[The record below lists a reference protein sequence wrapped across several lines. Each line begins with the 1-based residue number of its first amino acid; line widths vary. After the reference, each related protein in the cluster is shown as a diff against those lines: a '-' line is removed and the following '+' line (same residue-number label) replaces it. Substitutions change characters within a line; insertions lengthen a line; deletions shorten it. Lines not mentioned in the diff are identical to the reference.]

1 MRIFTIVLSVVLT
14 WVFAGAVA
22 SAAPLSAGPVV
33 EGSTDN
39 PVTAAP
45 PVTRPDTPHC
55 TVTLADAFRSNAAD
69 GTPRFYEGTLAPPK
83 ACAGPWA
90 KVVLDQTVTV
100 SGRQYDRI
108 GDLRIGQTE
117 VWWGTTE
124 EPSGEGTR
132 PITYHFDKDL
142 TPYAVLLRTPQPFH
156 GGIENYNSPIYTGVY
171 AQTVTLTYYQ
181 ADRKHP
187 APETADHVAGFGHV
201 DATPAAPTV
210 HFTAK
215 DLPRNITR
223 AYLEVTLEGHACD
236 EQWFDDVPDAVS
248 AKYPAA
254 GLCGKGPYREA
265 NFAIDGTGAGSA
277 FTFPHIYS
285 GGIVPQ
291 LWRPIVAIDTFSL
304 HAETYD
310 ITPFA
315 GRLVD
320 GGTHD
325 LSFSF
330 PDIGGE
336 FTVVPTLLLYT
347 DKNAAT
353 TSGALTQHD
362 VAAAPARQETV
373 RDIKDGVNVTVTAKR
388 HDVTAGYVDTSAGRV
403 YTRVERT
410 RDYRN
415 SDDVTGGGF
424 TQHVVQGDAGQQT
437 STSTVD
443 GRVRAA
449 ARHTWS
455 YPLTTD
461 ATANITDD
469 QNLRISGAAE
479 MTKILGDLTGDGRNW
494 RPVGAS
500 REWLSASG
508 VLARTNGVNTE
519 ADGRSKTLF
528 TGTDDRGRPYFHYA
542 ASEHGL
548 ITENRELPPG
558 GHR

>member
-1 MRIFTIVLSVVLT
+1 MRRRLVLIGAVLSLVLLP
-14 WVFAGAVA
+14 GVA
-22 SAAPLSAGPVV
+22 SASPVV
-33 EGSTDN
+33 EGDTDD

-45 PVTRPDTPHC
+45 AVSRPDTPHC

-69 GTPRFYEGTLAPPK
+69 GSPRFYEGTLTPPK
-83 ACAGPWA
+83 DCPGPWA
-90 KVVLDQTVTV
+90 KVVMDQTVTV

-108 GDLRIGQTE
+108 GDLRIGGTE

-124 EPSGEGTR
+124 EPSGEGHR
-132 PITYHFDKDL
+132 AITYRFAKDL
-142 TPYAVLLRTPQPFH
+142 TPYSALLRTPQPFH
-156 GGIENYNSPIYTGVY
+156 GGIENYNSAVYTGVY

-187 APETADHVAGFGHV
+187 AAAAPDHVAGFGHA
-201 DATPAAPTV
+201 DATPAAPAV
-210 HFTAK
+210 HFTAQG
-215 DLPRNITR
+215 LPRNITR

-236 EQWFDDVPDAVS
+236 EQWFDDVPDAVA

-265 NFAIDGTGAGSA
+265 NFAIDGTAAGSA

-291 LWRPIVAIDTFSL
+291 LWRPVVAIDTFSL

-310 ITPFA
+310 VTPFA

-347 DKNAAT
+347 DKNAAQ
-353 TSGALTQHD
+353 TSGALIQDD
-362 VAAAPARQETV
+362 VAAAPEQRTAV
-373 RDIKDGVNVTVTAKR
+373 KDIPDGVNVTVTAKR
-388 HDVTAGYVDTSAGRV
+388 HDVTAGYVDTSGGRV

-415 SDDVTGGGF
+415 SDDVTSGGF
-424 TQHVVQGDAGQQT
+424 TQHVVQGDSGRQT
-437 STSTVD
+437 SVSTVD
-443 GRVRAA
+443 GRVRSA

-469 QNLRISGAAE
+469 QNLRISGSAD
-479 MTKILGDLTGDGRNW
+479 MTKTLADFTGDGRNW
-494 RPVGAS
+494 RPVSAS
-500 REWLSASG
+500 REWLASSG

-528 TGTDDRGRPYFHYA
+528 TGTDDLGRPYFHYI

-548 ITENRELPPG
+548 ITENRELPRRG
-558 GHR
+558 

>member
-1 MRIFTIVLSVVLT
+1 MRFFTIVLSLVLT
-14 WVFAGAVA
+14 WVLSGAVA
-22 SAAPLSAGPVV
+22 SADPVLEHDTDDPVV
-33 EGSTDN
+33 
-39 PVTAAP
+39 AAP
-45 PVTRPDTPHC
+45 AVTRPDTAHC
-55 TVTLADAFRSNAAD
+55 SVTLADAFRSNAAD
-69 GTPRFYEGTLAPPK
+69 GTPQFYEGTLAPPK
-83 ACAGPWA
+83 ACPGPWA
-90 KVVLDQTVTV
+90 KVVMDQTVTV

-108 GDLRIGQTE
+108 GDLRIGATE

-124 EPSGEGTR
+124 EPSGEGNR

-142 TPYAVLLRTPQPFH
+142 TPYAALLRTPQPFH
-156 GGIENYNSPIYTGVY
+156 GGIENYNSPVYTGVY

-181 ADRKHP
+181 ADRRHP

-210 HFTAK
+210 HFGAK

-236 EQWFDDVPDAVS
+236 EQWFDDVPDDVS

-265 NFAIDGTGAGSA
+265 NFAIDGTPAGSA

-325 LSFSF
+325 ISFSF

-347 DKNAAT
+347 DKNAPQ
-353 TSGALTQHD
+353 TSGALTRHD
-362 VAAAPARQETV
+362 VAAAPARQTTV
-373 RDIKDGVNVTVTAKR
+373 KDIKDGVNVTVTAKR
-388 HDVTAGYVDTSAGRV
+388 DDVTAGYVDTSAGRV

-424 TQHVVQGDAGQQT
+424 TQHVVQADAGQQT

-443 GRVRAA
+443 GRVRSA

-461 ATANITDD
+461 ATATITDD
-469 QNLRISGAAE
+469 QNLRISGSAE
-479 MTKILGDLTGDGRNW
+479 MTQILGDLTGDGRGW
-494 RPVGAS
+494 WPVRAS
-500 REWLSASG
+500 REWLTSSG

-519 ADGRSKTLF
+519 ADGSSRTSYA
-528 TGTDDRGRPYFHYA
+528 GTDDAGRPYFHYV
-542 ASEHGL
+542 ASEHGR
-548 ITENRELPPG
+548 ITENRAS
-558 GHR
+558 R

>member
-1 MRIFTIVLSVVLT
+1 MLIGAVLSSLLLLP
-14 WVFAGAVA
+14 GIA
-22 SAAPLSAGPVV
+22 SASPVV
-33 EGSTDN
+33 EGDTDD

-45 PVTRPDTPHC
+45 AVTRPDTPHC
-55 TVTLADAFRSNAAD
+55 SVTLADGFRSNAAD
-69 GTPRFYEGTLAPPK
+69 GSPRFYEGTLTPPK
-83 ACAGPWA
+83 ACPGPWA
-90 KVVLDQTVTV
+90 KVVMDQTVTV

-108 GDLRIGQTE
+108 GDLKIGGTE

-124 EPSGEGTR
+124 EPSGEGR
-132 PITYHFDKDL
+132 RAITYHFDKDL
-142 TPYAVLLRTPQPFH
+142 TPYSALLRTPQPFH
-156 GGIENYNSPIYTGVY
+156 GGVENYTSPIYTGVY

-181 ADRKHP
+181 ADRRHP
-187 APETADHVAGFGHV
+187 APETPGHVAGFGHA

-210 HFTAK
+210 HFTAQG
-215 DLPRNITR
+215 LPRNITR

-236 EQWFDDVPDAVS
+236 EQWFDDVPDDVA

-265 NFAIDGTGAGSA
+265 NFAIDGTPAGSA

-310 ITPFA
+310 VTPFA

-347 DKNAAT
+347 DKNAAQ
-353 TSGALTQHD
+353 TSGALTRHD
-362 VAAAPARQETV
+362 VAAAPVRQTTV
-373 RDIKDGVNVTVTAKR
+373 KDIDGGVNVTVTAKR
-388 HDVTAGYVDTSAGRV
+388 DDVTAGYVDTSAGRV

-424 TQHVVQGDAGQQT
+424 TQHVVQADSGQQT
-437 STSTVD
+437 SVSTVD
-443 GRVRAA
+443 GRPRSS

-469 QNLRISGAAE
+469 QNLRISGSVE
-479 MTKILGDLTGDGRNW
+479 MTKILGDATGDGRNW
-494 RPVGAS
+494 RPVSAS
-500 REWLSASG
+500 REWLTSSG

-528 TGTDDRGRPYFHYA
+528 TGSDDLGRPYFHYV
-542 ASEHGL
+542 ASQHGL
-548 ITENRELPPG
+548 ITGNRIVG
-558 GHR
+558 GRG

>member
-1 MRIFTIVLSVVLT
+1 MVIGAVLFSLLLLP
-14 WVFAGAVA
+14 GVA
-22 SAAPLSAGPVV
+22 SAAPVV
-33 EGSTDN
+33 EGDTDN

-45 PVTRPDTPHC
+45 AVTRPDTAHC
-55 TVTLADAFRSNAAD
+55 SVTLADAFRSNAAD
-69 GTPRFYEGTLAPPK
+69 GSPRFYEGTLAPPK
-83 ACAGPWA
+83 ACPGPWA
-90 KVVLDQTVTV
+90 KVVMDQTVTV

-108 GDLRIGQTE
+108 GDLRIGGTE

-124 EPSGEGTR
+124 EPSGEGHR
-132 PITYHFDKDL
+132 AITYHFDKDL
-142 TPYAVLLRTPQPFH
+142 TPYSALLRTPQPFR
-156 GGIENYNSPIYTGVY
+156 GGVENYTSPVYTGVY
-171 AQTVTLTYYQ
+171 AQTVTLTFYQ
-181 ADRKHP
+181 ADRRHP
-187 APETADHVAGFGHV
+187 APATPDHVAGFGHA

-210 HFTAK
+210 HFTAQ

-236 EQWFDDVPDAVS
+236 EQWFDDVPDAVA

-265 NFAIDGTGAGSA
+265 DFAIDGTAAGSA

-291 LWRPIVAIDTFSL
+291 LWRPVVAIDTFSL

-310 ITPFA
+310 VTPFA

-325 LSFSF
+325 ISFTF

-347 DKNAAT
+347 DHQAAR
-353 TSGALTQHD
+353 TSGALTQDD
-362 VAAAPARQETV
+362 VAAAPVRQTTV
-373 RDIKDGVNVTVTAKR
+373 KDIQDGVNATVTAKR

-403 YTRVERT
+403 STRVERT

-424 TQHVVQGDAGQQT
+424 TQHVVQGDSGQQT
-437 STSTVD
+437 SVSTVD

-449 ARHTWS
+449 DRHTWS

-461 ATANITDD
+461 ATATITDD
-469 QNLRISGAAE
+469 QNLRISGSVD
-479 MTKILGDLTGDGRNW
+479 MTKILGDLTGDGRSW
-494 RPVGAS
+494 RPVRAS
-500 REWLSASG
+500 REWLAASG

-528 TGTDDRGRPYFHYA
+528 TGSDDLGRPYLHYV

-548 ITENRELPPG
+548 LTENRELPPRG
-558 GHR
+558 

>member
-1 MRIFTIVLSVVLT
+1 VLIGAVL
-14 WVFAGAVA
+14 ASLLLLPGVA
-22 SAAPLSAGPVV
+22 SASPVV
-33 EGSTDN
+33 EGDTDD
-39 PVTAAP
+39 PVAAAP
-45 PVTRPDTPHC
+45 AVTRPDTPHC
-55 TVTLADAFRSNAAD
+55 SVTLADGFRSNAAD
-69 GTPRFYEGTLAPPK
+69 GSPRFYEGTLTPPK
-83 ACAGPWA
+83 ACPGPWA
-90 KVVLDQTVTV
+90 KVVMDQTVTV

-108 GDLRIGQTE
+108 GDLRIGGAE

-124 EPSGEGTR
+124 EPSGEGRR

-142 TPYAVLLRTPQPFH
+142 TPYAALLRTPQPFH
-156 GGIENYNSPIYTGVY
+156 GGVENYTSPVYTGVY

-181 ADRKHP
+181 ADRRHP
-187 APETADHVAGFGHV
+187 APETPDRVAGFGSAA
-201 DATPAAPTV
+201 ATPAAPAV
-210 HFTAK
+210 HFTAR
-215 DLPRNITR
+215 DLPRNTTR

-236 EQWFDDVPDAVS
+236 EQWFDDVPDAVA

-265 NFAIDGTGAGSA
+265 NFAIDGTAAGSA

-291 LWRPIVAIDTFSL
+291 LWRPVVAIGTFSL

-310 ITPFA
+310 VTPFV

-325 LSFSF
+325 ISFSF

-347 DKNAAT
+347 DKHAAQ
-353 TSGALTQHD
+353 TSGALTRTD
-362 VAAAPARQETV
+362 VAAAPVRQTTV
-373 RDIKDGVNVTVTAKR
+373 KDISGGVNVTVTAKR
-388 HDVTAGYVDTSAGRV
+388 DDVTAGYVDTSAGRV
-403 YTRVERT
+403 HTRVERT

-424 TQHVVQGDAGQQT
+424 TQHVVQGDTGQQT
-437 STSTVD
+437 SVSTVD
-443 GRVRAA
+443 GRVRSAD
-449 ARHTWS
+449 RHTWS

-469 QNLRISGAAE
+469 QNLRISGAVD
-479 MTKILGDLTGDGRNW
+479 MTKVLGDLTGDGRSW
-494 RPVGAS
+494 RPVRAS
-500 REWLSASG
+500 REWLGSSG

-528 TGTDDRGRPYFHYA
+528 TGSDDLGRPYFHYV

-548 ITENRELPPG
+548 ITENRELPP
-558 GHR
+558 RR

>member
-1 MRIFTIVLSVVLT
+1 MRIFTIVLSLVLA
-14 WVFAGAVA
+14 WVLSGAVA
-22 SAAPLSAGPVV
+22 SAAPVL
-33 EGSTDN
+33 EGDTDN

-45 PVTRPDTPHC
+45 GVGRPDTPHC
-55 TVTLADAFRSNAAD
+55 SVTLADGFRSNAAD
-69 GTPRFYEGTLAPPK
+69 GSPQYYEGTLTPPK
-83 ACAGPWA
+83 ACPGPWA
-90 KVVLDQTVTV
+90 KVVMDQTVTV

-108 GDLRIGQTE
+108 GDLRIGGTE

-124 EPSGEGTR
+124 EPSGEGR
-132 PITYHFDKDL
+132 RAITYHFDKDL
-142 TPYAVLLRTPQPFH
+142 TPYAALLRTPQPFH
-156 GGIENYNSPIYTGVY
+156 GGVENYTSAVYTGVY

-181 ADRKHP
+181 ADHRHP
-187 APETADHVAGFGHV
+187 APETPDHVAGLGHA

-210 HFTAK
+210 HFTAQ

-223 AYLEVTLEGHACD
+223 AVLEVTLEGHACD
-236 EQWFDDVPDAVS
+236 EQWFDDVPDAVA

-265 NFAIDGTGAGSA
+265 NFAIDGTAAGSA

-291 LWRPIVAIDTFSL
+291 LWRPVVAIDTFSL
-304 HAETYD
+304 HSESYD
-310 ITPFA
+310 VTPFA

-320 GGTHD
+320 GGRHD

-347 DKNAAT
+347 DHHAAR
-353 TSGALTQHD
+353 TSGALTQAG
-362 VAAAPARQETV
+362 VAAAPARQTTV
-373 RDIKDGVNVTVTAKR
+373 GDIPGGVRVTVTAKR
-388 HDVTAGYVDTSAGRV
+388 DDVTAGYVDTSAGRV
-403 YTRVERT
+403 HTRVERT

-415 SDDVTGGGF
+415 TDDVTGGGF
-424 TQHVVQGDAGQQT
+424 TQHVVQADSGQQT
-437 STSTVD
+437 SVSTLD
-443 GRVRAA
+443 GRVRSA

-469 QNLRISGAAE
+469 QNLRISGAVD
-479 MTKILGDLTGDGRNW
+479 MTKTLADLTADGPGW
-494 RPVGAS
+494 RPVRGS
-500 REWLSASG
+500 REWLASSG

-528 TGTDDRGRPYFHYA
+528 TGTDDLGRPYFHYV

-548 ITENRELPPG
+548 ITENRELPR
-558 GHR
+558 HR